1 MSLDRVVIAK
11 EFESHRQSLIEL
23 VQGFDQSHDPLI
35 GTGDRNVI
43 KRMEFKGISVAVK
56 SFKRPNWIN
65 RWVYRYWRKSKSERS
80 FMYAQK
86 LRSMDI
92 GTPTPV
98 AFMETRNL
106 LGIDRSYYLSLHLDA
121 PYTFRDLIHDLEL
134 PKRAELIQAFTAF
147 TFDLHEKG
155 VLFQDHSPGN
165 TLICWEGERP
175 GFYLVDLNRMIFTN
189 LNRAQRIQNFAR
201 LTPLKTMTDQMSE
214 VYARLAQWPED
225 ALKRDMWRV
234 TENFQ
239 KRFHRKRR
247 LKKKLFFWR

>member
-1 MSLDRVVIAK
+1 M
-11 EFESHRQSLIEL
+11 
-23 VQGFDQSHDPLI
+23 
-35 GTGDRNVI
+35 
-43 KRMEFKGISVAVK
+43 
-56 SFKRPNWIN
+56 
-65 RWVYRYWRKSKSERS
+65 
-80 FMYAQK
+80 
-86 LRSMDI
+86 
-92 GTPTPV
+92 
-98 AFMETRNL
+98 
-106 LGIDRSYYLSLHLDA
+106 
-121 PYTFRDLIHDLEL
+121 IHDLEL

-175 GFYLVDLNRMIFTN
+175 VFYLVDLNRMIFTN

-201 LTPLKTMTDQMSE
+201 LTPPPKTMTDQMSE

-225 ALKRDMWRV
+225 ALKIDMWRV

-247 LKKKLFFWR
+247 LKRNCFFGVSPAARDNKNNQQTITWHETQKKFPLHFGIRCD